1 MVTNELNNQLLEIA
15 YRIREMREIAGYT
28 REEMAEKTDVSAA
41 EYAAYEAGRV
51 DFPFTFIHKCAQVF
65 NIGITDLLEGV
76 SARLSS

>member
-41 EYAAYEAGRV
+41 EYAALVG
-51 DFPFTFIHKCAQVF
+51 
-65 NIGITDLLEGV
+65 
-76 SARLSS
+76 